1 MELSQQTGAGGL
13 LAQQEWKVHLLLGLV
28 SGPALGSFLR
38 AQEAIDR
45 RLLLHP
51 AVL

>member
-1 MELSQQTGAGGL
+1 MEPSQQTGAGGL
-13 LAQQEWKVHLLLGLV
+13 LAQQKWKVHLLLGLV

>member
-1 MELSQQTGAGGL
+1 MEPSQQTGAGGL